1 MKQILNTV
9 STSAQAWLHAHE
21 HGQSQILLAWILQH
35 FPAISLF
42 FSGITSQTQSE
53 CMPNA
58 SEQIEREIKSWIQQ
72 ATEPKDKALLMILF
86 QMNTNLTENTFIT
99 KGVAADFHAHKGRID
114 GLLNRARG
122 GWFALA
128 IAFVVIQGLGLFVFN
143 QQLNLAARESLRN
156 ELQEAAIIVMQAE
169 HRDVNRRLNALESWR
184 PSAKPKDDK

>member
-1 MKQILNTV
+1 
-9 STSAQAWLHAHE
+9 
-21 HGQSQILLAWILQH
+21 
-35 FPAISLF
+35 
-42 FSGITSQTQSE
+42 
-53 CMPNA
+53 MPNA